1 MKKAILA
8 TSLALASLTQAGF
21 AEESKKE
28 DVKLELHKY
37 DKSKEVSGPED
48 YFTGDVTVG
57 EVFTSG
63 DNLNDYGHATVTFQ
77 PGARTAWHTHPR
89 GQTLIITSGEGRVQV
104 EGEEIQTVKKGDVVW
119 FPANTRHWH
128 GAGINTSMTH
138 VAIQAPNEEGNVVN
152 WMEHVTDKDYLGND
166 SNK

>member
-1 MKKAILA
+1 MKKEILA
-8 TSLALASLTQAGF
+8 TSLVLASLTQAGF
-21 AEESKKE
+21 AEESKTE
-28 DVKLELHKY
+28 ELKLELHKY

-48 YFTGDVTVG
+48 YFTGNVTVG

-63 DNLNDYGHATVTFQ
+63 DNLNDYGHATITFQ
-77 PGARTAWHTHPR
+77 LGARTAWHTHPR

-138 VAIQAPNEEGNVVN
+138 IAIQAPNEEGNVVN